1 MSLHQYVIDLSD
13 YKGDEFDRVF
23 DTLDRWSFTGLKL
36 AKPPKVFTFFLED
49 DLDVHQIVNVP
60 KDKIKKI
67 R

>member
-1 MSLHQYVIDLSD
+1 MSHSATPP
-13 YKGDEFDRVF
+13 KRDEFDRVF
-23 DTLDRWSFTGLKL
+23 DILDRWSFTGLKL
-36 AKPPKVFTFFLED
+36 AKLPKVFTFFLED